1 MARFIAVQEL
11 PAVATQDEV
20 IEAGTAL
27 ANGPSNGT
35 RWLRSWVVPE
45 DDHLLSEWEA
55 RDQDDVRSALGAAS
69 LFAVVAVHAV
79 SVIEPAW
86 FRA

>member
-11 PAVATQDEV
+11 PSAATQDEV
-20 IEAGTAL
+20 IEAGQAL
-27 ANGPSNGT
+27 ANAPTNGT

-45 DDHLLSEWEA
+45 DNQLLSEWEA
-55 RDQDDVRSALGAAS
+55 RDEDDVHSALRS
-69 LFAVVAVHAV
+69 TPLFAVVAVHAV

-86 FRA
+86 FRG

>member
-20 IEAGTAL
+20 IEAGKAL
-27 ANGPSNGT
+27 ANGRTNGT

-45 DDHLLSEWEA
+45 DGHLLSEWEA
-55 RDQDDVRSALGAAS
+55 RDEGDVRSALGLTP

-79 SVIEPAW
+79 TVIEPAW
-86 FRA
+86 FRL

>member
-1 MARFIAVQEL
+1 MARFITVQAL
-11 PAVATQDEV
+11 PAAATQDEV
-20 IEAGTAL
+20 IEAGQAL
-27 ANGPSNGT
+27 ANGRRNGT

-45 DDHLLSEWEA
+45 DNQLLSEWEA
-55 RDQDDVRSALGAAS
+55 RDEDDVRSALRLTS

-79 SVIEPAW
+79 NLIEPAW